1 MASRT
6 KSRTNCWFVSVQKPK
21 SSPRSPGLVR
31 QAKTFS
37 TEAEAKLYAKEM
49 LAKERNII
57 AGTLLGPDQPAR
69 RIISSSQV
77 DRWIAENL
85 ASTNETLND
94 IN

>member
-1 MASRT
+1 L
-6 KSRTNCWFVSVQKPK
+6 
-21 SSPRSPGLVR
+21 LVR
-31 QAKTFS
+31 LGSKAKIVTDHLDWSASQKTFS
-37 TEAEAKLYAKEM
+37 TEAEAKLYAKECWP
-49 LAKERNII
+49 KERNII

>member
-6 KSRTNCWFVSVQKPK
+6 RSRTNCWFVSVQKPK
-21 SSPRSPGLVR
+21 SSPITWTGQ

-57 AGTLLGPDQPAR
+57 PALLGPDQPAR

>member
-6 KSRTNCWFVSVQKPK
+6 RSRTNCWFVSVQKPK
-21 SSPRSPGLVR
+21 SSPITWTGQ

-57 AGTLLGPDQPAR
+57 AGTLLDPDQPAR